1 MGVRTLSEYLL
12 TYLWVGMECVA
23 AVLLFDAFSQRKKR
37 QIAHWISV
45 AWFSFLDATFLNL
58 MSPNIANF
66 GKIVIALAVYYSLH
80 RLLYVGKRIFSLY
93 IAVIF
98 YATICCIDNIWFAF
112 WVLILGIQNGSSFS
126 QTFVSGFLMHCLMLA
141 SCYLQLLIRKHNQ
154 NQTTNYSWYTVP
166 TILSTV
172 SVLLIFFFGTCFEKD
187 WISILPLCVC
197 ASFITCMQIAAL
209 LLVSWMEQTAHF
221 REEALS
227 LQTKS
232 TAQRESIE
240 ALSAAYTQQR
250 KLTHDFRA
258 HLDTLSAMLA
268 QQPFDIDAIK
278 SYVRS
283 LQSAQTSRILLV
295 NTHHSALDAL
305 LNQKALVARNR
316 SIDVQFRV
324 NGGHL
329 HSGYLYYDSA
339 VLADEQ
345 AEPAQ
350 QPDGAGCA
358 VCNHA
363 VPVRNLPADRLP
375 SQHPARLRGSCH
387 DRRLRSVSYF
397 DEHYHSHV
405 QARYRDGLHDLRY
418 GSMERVPGGSR
429 YGYRSDQGYA
439 ACRPCQPV

>member
-197 ASFITCMQIAAL
+197 ASFYYLHANSSITFGQ
-209 LLVSWMEQTAHF
+209 
-221 REEALS
+221 
-227 LQTKS
+227 
-232 TAQRESIE
+232 
-240 ALSAAYTQQR
+240 
-250 KLTHDFRA
+250 
-258 HLDTLSAMLA
+258 LDGA
-268 QQPFDIDAIK
+268 
-278 SYVRS
+278 
-283 LQSAQTSRILLV
+283 
-295 NTHHSALDAL
+295 
-305 LNQKALVARNR
+305 NR
-316 SIDVQFRV
+316 SF
-324 NGGHL
+324 
-329 HSGYLYYDSA
+329 S
-339 VLADEQ
+339 
-345 AEPAQ
+345 
-350 QPDGAGCA
+350 
-358 VCNHA
+358 
-363 VPVRNLPADRLP
+363 
-375 SQHPARLRGSCH
+375 
-387 DRRLRSVSYF
+387 
-397 DEHYHSHV
+397 
-405 QARYRDGLHDLRY
+405 
-418 GSMERVPGGSR
+418 
-429 YGYRSDQGYA
+429 
-439 ACRPCQPV
+439 

>member
-45 AWFSFLDATFLNL
+45 AWFSFSDATFLNL

-154 NQTTNYSWYTVP
+154 NQTTIYIWYTVP

-227 LQTKS
+227 LQKN
-232 TAQRESIE
+232 QR
-240 ALSAAYTQQR
+240 
-250 KLTHDFRA
+250 
-258 HLDTLSAMLA
+258 
-268 QQPFDIDAIK
+268 
-278 SYVRS
+278 
-283 LQSAQTSRILLV
+283 
-295 NTHHSALDAL
+295 
-305 LNQKALVARNR
+305 
-316 SIDVQFRV
+316 
-324 NGGHL
+324 
-329 HSGYLYYDSA
+329 HSGK
-339 VLADEQ
+339 VLR
-345 AEPAQ
+345 
-350 QPDGAGCA
+350 
-358 VCNHA
+358 H
-363 VPVRNLPADRLP
+363 
-375 SQHPARLRGSCH
+375 
-387 DRRLRSVSYF
+387 
-397 DEHYHSHV
+397 
-405 QARYRDGLHDLRY
+405 
-418 GSMERVPGGSR
+418 
-429 YGYRSDQGYA
+429 
-439 ACRPCQPV
+439 

>member
-1 MGVRTLSEYLL
+1 MSEYLL

-324 NGGHL
+324 N
-329 HSGYLYYDSA
+329 DDTA
-339 VLADEQ
+339 
-345 AEPAQ
+345 P
-350 QPDGAGCA
+350 
-358 VCNHA
+358 
-363 VPVRNLPADRLP
+363 
-375 SQHPARLRGSCH
+375 
-387 DRRLRSVSYF
+387 
-397 DEHYHSHV
+397 
-405 QARYRDGLHDLRY
+405 
-418 GSMERVPGGSR
+418 
-429 YGYRSDQGYA
+429 
-439 ACRPCQPV
+439 